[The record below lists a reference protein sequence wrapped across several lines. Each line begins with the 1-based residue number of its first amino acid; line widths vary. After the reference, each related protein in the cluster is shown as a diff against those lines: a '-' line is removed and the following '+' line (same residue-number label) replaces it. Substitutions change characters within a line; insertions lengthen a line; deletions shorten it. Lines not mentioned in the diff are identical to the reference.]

1 MFFEK
6 YFIFSKKTVSF
17 FIVIC
22 YTYIDKEIKPSDFLE
37 DISYME
43 KIIINGG
50 KSLFGD
56 VNISGMKN
64 AALPII
70 FASILTGDKCIIENV
85 PMVSDIT
92 MSFDILK
99 AMGAE
104 ISMLDETTAVID
116 TKDLVGGSS
125 PFDLVSRMRGS
136 TYLLGAELARF
147 KRSSVGYPGGCDFGT
162 RPIDMHIKGF
172 EALGAT
178 VTQDEN
184 YVYASAPNGLVGSSI
199 YFDIVSVG
207 ATVNIMLAATLS
219 EGLTVIENAAR
230 EPHIVDLAN
239 FLNTCGANISGA
251 GTGIIKIRGVSELH
265 GCTYAIIP
273 DMIEAGTY
281 MTAVAA
287 TGGEVNI
294 KNIIPKHLE
303 IVSTKLAEMG
313 VKIETFD
320 DYLKVSSDGK
330 LKSTNIKTLPYPG
343 FPTDM
348 HPQFSTLLAIAEGSG
363 TVSETIWKNRF
374 RYVKELEK
382 MGADITVEEP
392 NATFVGGQRL
402 KGAHVRSVDL
412 RAGAA
417 IIVAALAAEGVT
429 EISDIFTIERGYVD
443 IVGKLQSLGAD
454 IKKVYKDEN
463 AFA

>member
-1 MFFEK
+1 
-6 YFIFSKKTVSF
+6 
-17 FIVIC
+17 
-22 YTYIDKEIKPSDFLE
+22 
-37 DISYME
+37 ME

-50 KSLFGD
+50 KRLFGD
-56 VNISGMKN
+56 VYINGMKN

-70 FASILTGDKCIIENV
+70 FATILTADKCVIENV

-92 MSFDILK
+92 MSFEILS
-99 AMGAE
+99 AMGAN
-104 ISMLDETTAVID
+104 IKMLDETTVEID
-116 TKDLVGGSS
+116 TSDLVGGTS

-147 KRSSVGYPGGCDFGT
+147 KKSSVGYPGGCDFGS

-172 EALGAT
+172 QALGAT
-178 VTQDEN
+178 ISEDEN
-184 YVYASAPNGLVGSSI
+184 YVYADAPNGLSGSSI

-207 ATVNIMLAATLS
+207 ATVNIMLAATLAD
-219 EGLTVIENAAR
+219 GLTVIENAAR

-251 GTGIIKIRGVSELH
+251 GTGIIKIRGVKELH

-294 KNIIPKHLE
+294 KGVIPKHLE
-303 IVSTKLAEMG
+303 IVSTKLTEMG
-313 VKIETFD
+313 VQIETFD
-320 DYLKVSSDGK
+320 DYLKVTSDGK
-330 LKSTNIKTLPYPG
+330 LRSTNIKTLPYPG

-348 HPQFSTLLAIAEGSG
+348 HPQFSTLLAIASGEGM
-363 TVSETIWKNRF
+363 VSETIWKTRF
-374 RYVKELEK
+374 KYVKELEK
-382 MGADITVEEP
+382 MGANITVDAP
-392 NATFVGGQRL
+392 YATFVGVEKL
-402 KGAHVRSVDL
+402 HGAHVRSVDL

-417 IIVAALAAEGVT
+417 VIVAGLAADGTT

-443 IVGKLQSLGAD
+443 IVGKLQALGAD
-454 IKKVYKDEN
+454 IKKIYKDEN

>member
-1 MFFEK
+1 
-6 YFIFSKKTVSF
+6 
-17 FIVIC
+17 
-22 YTYIDKEIKPSDFLE
+22 
-37 DISYME
+37 ME
-43 KIIINGG
+43 KIIVNGG
-50 KSLFGD
+50 NKLFGD
-56 VNISGMKN
+56 VYINGMKN

-70 FASILTGDKCIIENV
+70 FASILTASKCVIENV

-92 MSFDILK
+92 MSLDILSS
-99 AMGAE
+99 MGAR
-104 ISMLDETTAVID
+104 ISMLDETTVEID
-116 TKDLVGGSS
+116 TSDLVGGTS

-147 KRSSVGYPGGCDFGT
+147 KKSTVGYPGGCNFGS

-172 EALGAT
+172 QALGAT
-178 VTQDEN
+178 VSEDEN
-184 YVYASAPNGLVGSSI
+184 YVYADAPDGLSGSSI

-207 ATVNIMLAATLS
+207 ATVNIMLAATLA
-219 EGLTVIENAAR
+219 EGMTVIENAAR

-239 FLNTCGANISGA
+239 FLNTCGANITGA
-251 GTGIIKIRGVSELH
+251 GTGMIKIRGVSELH

-287 TGGEVNI
+287 TGGEITV

-320 DYLKVSSDGK
+320 DYLRVSSDGN
-330 LKSTNIKTLPYPG
+330 LKSTKIKTLPYPG

-348 HPQFSTLLAIAEGSG
+348 HPQFATLLAIAEGEG
-363 TVSETIWKNRF
+363 EVSETIWKNRF
-374 RYVKELEK
+374 KYVKELEK
-382 MGADITVEEP
+382 MGASISVDEP
-392 NATFVGGQRL
+392 CATFTGVDSL
-402 KGAHVRSVDL
+402 HGAHVRSVDL

-417 IIVAALAAEGVT
+417 IIIAGLVAQGVT

-443 IVGKLQSLGAD
+443 IVGKLKALGAD

>member
-1 MFFEK
+1 
-6 YFIFSKKTVSF
+6 
-17 FIVIC
+17 
-22 YTYIDKEIKPSDFLE
+22 
-37 DISYME
+37 ME

-50 KSLFGD
+50 KRLFGD
-56 VNISGMKN
+56 VYINGMKN

-70 FASILTGDKCIIENV
+70 FATILTADKCVIENV

-92 MSFDILK
+92 MSFEILS
-99 AMGAE
+99 AMGAN
-104 ISMLDETTAVID
+104 IKMLDETTVEID
-116 TKDLVGGSS
+116 TSDLVGGTS

-147 KRSSVGYPGGCDFGT
+147 KKSSVGYPGGCDFGS

-172 EALGAT
+172 QALGAT
-178 VTQDEN
+178 VSEDEN
-184 YVYASAPNGLVGSSI
+184 YVYADAPNGLSGSSI

-207 ATVNIMLAATLS
+207 ATVNIMLAATLAD
-219 EGLTVIENAAR
+219 GLTVIENAAR

-251 GTGIIKIRGVSELH
+251 GTGIIKIRGVKELH

-294 KNIIPKHLE
+294 KGVIPKHLE
-303 IVSTKLAEMG
+303 IVSTKLTEMG
-313 VKIETFD
+313 VQIETFD
-320 DYLKVSSDGK
+320 DYLKVTSDGK

-348 HPQFSTLLAIAEGSG
+348 HPQFSTLLAIASGEGM
-363 TVSETIWKNRF
+363 VSETIWKTRF
-374 RYVKELEK
+374 KYVKELEK
-382 MGADITVEEP
+382 MGANITVDAP
-392 NATFVGGQRL
+392 YATFVGVEKL
-402 KGAHVRSVDL
+402 HGAHVRSVDL

-417 IIVAALAAEGVT
+417 VIVAGLAADGT
-429 EISDIFTIERGYVD
+429 SEISDIFTIERGYVD
-443 IVGKLQSLGAD
+443 IVGKLQALGAD
-454 IKKVYKDEN
+454 IKKIYKDEN

>member
-1 MFFEK
+1 
-6 YFIFSKKTVSF
+6 
-17 FIVIC
+17 
-22 YTYIDKEIKPSDFLE
+22 
-37 DISYME
+37 ME
-43 KIIINGG
+43 KIVINGG
-50 KSLFGD
+50 NRLYGD
-56 VNISGMKN
+56 VYINGMKN

-70 FASILTGDKCIIENV
+70 FATILTADKCIIENM

-92 MSFDILK
+92 MSLEILS
-99 AMGAE
+99 AMGA
-104 ISMLDETTAVID
+104 SVKMLDETTVEID
-116 TKDLVGGSS
+116 TSELKGGTS

-147 KRSSVGYPGGCDFGT
+147 NKSSVGYPGGCDFGT

-172 EALGAT
+172 QALGAT
-178 VTQDEN
+178 VSEDEN
-184 YVYASAPNGLVGSSI
+184 YVYADAPNGLCGSSI

-207 ATVNIMLAATLS
+207 ATVNVMLAATLAD
-219 EGLTVIENAAR
+219 GLTVIENAAR

-239 FLNTCGANISGA
+239 FLNTCGASISGA
-251 GTGIIKIRGVSELH
+251 GTSVIKIRGVEKLH
-265 GCTYAIIP
+265 GSTYAIIP

-287 TGGEVNI
+287 TGGSVNI
-294 KNIIPKHLE
+294 MGVIPKHLE
-303 IVSTKLAEMG
+303 IVSTKLTEMG
-313 VKIETFD
+313 AKIETFD
-320 DYLKVSSDGK
+320 EYLNVSSDGK
-330 LKSTNIKTLPYPG
+330 LKSTNIQTLPYPG

-348 HPQFSTLLAIAEGSG
+348 HPQFSTLLAIAEGEG
-363 TVSETIWKNRF
+363 VVSETIWKTRF

-382 MGADITVEEP
+382 MGAIVSVEPP
-392 NATFVGGQRL
+392 NATFTGVEKL

-417 IIVAALAAEGVT
+417 IIVAGLAAEGTT

-443 IVGKLQSLGAD
+443 IVGKLQALGAD
-454 IKKVYKDEN
+454 IKKIYKDEN

>member
-1 MFFEK
+1 
-6 YFIFSKKTVSF
+6 
-17 FIVIC
+17 
-22 YTYIDKEIKPSDFLE
+22 
-37 DISYME
+37 ME

-50 KSLFGD
+50 KRLFGD
-56 VNISGMKN
+56 VYINGMKN

-70 FASILTGDKCIIENV
+70 FATILTGDKCVIENV

-92 MSFDILK
+92 MSFEILS
-99 AMGAE
+99 AMGAN
-104 ISMLDETTAVID
+104 IKMLDETTVEID
-116 TKDLVGGSS
+116 TSDLVGGTS

-147 KRSSVGYPGGCDFGT
+147 KKSSVGYPGGCDFGS

-172 EALGAT
+172 QALGAT
-178 VTQDEN
+178 VSEDEN
-184 YVYASAPNGLVGSSI
+184 YVYADAPNGLSGSSI

-207 ATVNIMLAATLS
+207 ATVNIMLAATLAD
-219 EGLTVIENAAR
+219 GLTVIENAAR

-251 GTGIIKIRGVSELH
+251 GTSVIKIRGVSELH
-265 GCTYAIIP
+265 GSTYAIIP

-294 KNIIPKHLE
+294 KGVIPKHLE
-303 IVSTKLAEMG
+303 IVSTKLTEMG
-313 VKIETFD
+313 VQIETFD
-320 DYLKVSSDGK
+320 DYLKVTSDGK

-348 HPQFSTLLAIAEGSG
+348 HPQFSTLLAIAEGEG
-363 TVSETIWKNRF
+363 VVSETIWKTRF

-382 MGADITVEEP
+382 MGATVTVEPP
-392 NATFVGGQRL
+392 NATFMGVEKL
-402 KGAHVRSVDL
+402 HGAHVRSVDL

-417 IIVAALAAEGVT
+417 IIVAGLVAEGTT

-443 IVGKLQSLGAD
+443 IVGKLQALGAD
-454 IKKVYKDEN
+454 IKKIYKDEN